1 MARPATQAAEYERFP
16 ARLPRELMDAL
27 RANAKK
33 TGAPINVE
41 LIKAIQRGLKRSSLK
56 KVLV

>member
-1 MARPATQAAEYERFP
+1 MARPATEAAEYERFP
-16 ARLPRELMDAL
+16 ARLPRELMDTL

-41 LIKAIQRGLKRSSLK
+41 LIKALQRGLKRRTHK
-56 KVLV
+56 DVLV